1 MARVNP
7 MPKLIE
13 DLKAKPWVAHA
24 IEAFGRFG
32 ERLGGQFAA
41 AITYFSVLSI
51 VPVLMVAF
59 AALGL
64 TITLFLPD
72 VLEQAKA
79 WIQDT
84 VAGQGDLGEQLG
96 AVVDQAFNS
105 WQAVGIV
112 GLVSAVWSGANWVKN
127 IRSAVRAMMRP
138 DFDMSEE
145 KPNIVIQTLKNIAIL
160 LGLFVLVALSMAMT
174 TVATSARQLVGE
186 FLGLD
191 RVPGG
196 GVLLSLLPMVGTLLA
211 GFLLFG
217 FLLKVFPERPVPLP
231 VLLKGAAIG
240 AVGMTLLQYL
250 TGTLVGVFSGNAA
263 AAVFGSV
270 IVTMLY
276 FNLFATLILLV
287 AAWVG
292 THPEV
297 NGPTV
302 TLADSVP
309 AGPTDYATKQL
320 AAELAAVRERAESDQ
335 IPVAVAERRAA
346 ASRGAG
352 VAAGAMVTGAVA
364 MVAAVVSGLTRR

>member
-1 MARVNP
+1 M
-7 MPKLIE
+7 LQWIE
-13 DLKAKPWVAHA
+13 DLKAKPWVAHI

-64 TITLFLPD
+64 TITVFLPD
-72 VLEQAKA
+72 VLEQVKG

-105 WQAVGIV
+105 WQAVGVV

-127 IRSAVRAMMRP
+127 IRSAVRAMMRT

-145 KPNIVIQTLKNIAIL
+145 KTNIVLDTLKNVAIL

-174 TVATSARQLVGE
+174 TVATSARDIVGGL
-186 FLGLD
+186 LGLD

-196 GVLLSLLPMVGTLLA
+196 GLLLSLVPVLGTLLA
-211 GFLLFG
+211 GFLLFA
-217 FLLKVFPERPVPLP
+217 FLFKVFPERKVPTP
-231 VLLKGAAIG
+231 VLLRGAAIG
-240 AVGMTLLQYL
+240 AVGMSILQYL

-276 FNLFATLILLV
+276 FNLFATLILLD

-292 THPEV
+292 THPGFV
-297 NGPTV
+297 GPTV
-302 TLADSVP
+302 TLTDVTP
-309 AGPTDYATKQL
+309 ATPTDYATKKV
-320 AAELAAVRERAESDQ
+320 AAELAAAREREEAER
-335 IPVAVAERRAA
+335 IPVADADRRAA
-346 ASRGAG
+346 ASRGVGA
-352 VAAGAMVTGAVA
+352 AAGALVTGAVA
-364 MVAAVVSGLTRR
+364 AIAAILSGLGRR